1 MLLSSSGLLNK
12 MIGGPSVKPYQPP
25 GLWELATS
33 GRGILNKYMQDTGQ
47 ALYRRGMYTFIK
59 RTVPPPSMMMFDGSN
74 RDECQVTRYR
84 TNTPLQ
90 ALIMLNDPT
99 VLEASKALADK
110 LLQQQPGTN
119 SLIEKAFRSILCRQA
134 SAKEIETLVSF
145 YEETK
150 KELTKDK
157 KKAATLIEPGT
168 YQAKT
173 KQIVDLAAAMQTI
186 QVIYNMQEAI
196 TKT

>member
-1 MLLSSSGLLNK
+1 
-12 MIGGPSVKPYQPP
+12 
-25 GLWELATS
+25 
-33 GRGILNKYMQDTGQ
+33 MQDTGQ

-110 LLQQQPGTN
+110 LLQQKAGTN
-119 SLIEKAFRSILCRQA
+119 SFVEKAFRSILCRQA
-134 SAKEIETLVSF
+134 SGKEIETLVAF
-145 YEETK
+145 YDETK
-150 KELTKDK
+150 KELAKDQ

-168 YQAKT
+168 YKPKT